1 VRRLSRS
8 NEGHER
14 PAETQDGVRTSFSG
28 LRSSVFG
35 ESRISAA
42 DRGTGPVKGTGFYE
56 GSLSVEG
63 TSGRHES
70 SSFTRRWSRRP
81 WRLPHA
87 GDSRGSTLQKRE
99 QPRLMALRRQRPE
112 RPAEVRERRQGCQ
125 RLDRFRQR
133 RGTNK
138 PTPALTHAALAT
150 WMQLRTG
157 HYGSASL
164 ASVRRSVLGCRET
177 SGPPINSAEP
187 KTPWDVHA
195 AKVAAASREH
205 TRYGY
210 TSIVRVAE
218 VGQTHRVSWFPIS
231 SNACWRSRALA

>member
-28 LRSSVFG
+28 LRLFYESS
-35 ESRISAA
+35 ESRNRA
-42 DRGTGPVKGTGFYE
+42 RKGHRILRRVLVG
-56 GSLSVEG
+56 
-63 TSGRHES
+63 GRHLGLSRAILFHEK
-70 SSFTRRWSRRP
+70 WSRRP

-87 GDSRGSTLQKRE
+87 GDSRSSTLQKRE
-99 QPRLMALRRQRPE
+99 QPRLMALRRRC
-112 RPAEVRERRQGCQ
+112 RRHPAEARKRRQRCQ

-138 PTPALTHAALAT
+138 PTPALAA

-195 AKVAAASREH
+195 AKVAAANREH

-218 VGQTHRVSWFPIS
+218 VGQTHRVSWFPAS

>member
-1 VRRLSRS
+1 MGARERGRTHDSGRANGELVRRLSRS

-35 ESRISAA
+35 ESRVSAA
-42 DRGTGPVKGTGFYE
+42 GRGTGPVKGTGFYE

-63 TSGRHES
+63 TSGCHEP

-125 RLDRFRQR
+125 RLDRIGAVGRTCPR
-133 RGTNK
+133 
-138 PTPALTHAALAT
+138 HATA
-150 WMQLRTG
+150 
-157 HYGSASL
+157 
-164 ASVRRSVLGCRET
+164 RST
-177 SGPPINSAEP
+177 
-187 KTPWDVHA
+187 
-195 AKVAAASREH
+195 
-205 TRYGY
+205 
-210 TSIVRVAE
+210 
-218 VGQTHRVSWFPIS
+218 
-231 SNACWRSRALA
+231 